1 MPILTL
7 GISFRR
13 ASIELLERLSFADDQ
28 LVKAYRHALD
38 LDAVDEAVILSTCNR
53 VEIYANVPTYHAGFL
68 ALKRVLTETHG
79 VAPDELA
86 EPLYSHWEQ
95 DAADHLFA
103 VAAGLD
109 SMVIG
114 ETQIHAQVREAL
126 RTAEAEGASGPAV
139 RSLFH
144 AAGRAGRR
152 ARAETSLGAA
162 PDAFVALGTD
172 LASEVLGDL
181 RGRDV
186 VVVGAGQ
193 MAGLAVRHLRERGVG
208 TIRVLNRSLEHA
220 RAIAE
225 RNGDVYESLDLL
237 PAAIAGADLVVS
249 ATGAAMTVIDA
260 DTIRPALSGDR
271 PNPLVLVDLAVPR
284 DIDPDVA
291 SLDDVRLIDIGSIRE
306 RLMAHEDATTD
317 EISRA
322 HEIVAE
328 EVRRWAVRR
337 RSDALA
343 PLIRAVR
350 ARGDEAVRSE
360 LARHAG
366 RLSDLTPEERAAVE
380 AVARGVAAKLLH
392 NPIVELKERSVPGS
406 DDRHAKLLIELL
418 RLDTDSDTDSE

>member
-13 ASIELLERLSFADDQ
+13 APIELLERLSFADDE

-38 LDAVDEAVILSTCNR
+38 LDAVEEAVILSTCNR
-53 VEIYANVPTYHAGFL
+53 VEITANVPSYHAGFL
-68 ALKRVLTETHG
+68 ALKRVLTETRG

-103 VAAGLD
+103 VASGLD

-114 ETQIHAQVREAL
+114 ETQIYSQVREAL
-126 RTAEAEGASGPAV
+126 RTAETEGASGPAV

-144 AAGRAGRR
+144 AATRAGRR

-162 PDAFVALGTD
+162 PDAFVALGAD
-172 LASEVLGDL
+172 LVEEVLGDL
-181 RGRDV
+181 RDRRV
-186 VVVGAGQ
+186 IVVGAGQ
-193 MAGLAVRHLRERGVG
+193 MAGLAVKHLRGRGVG
-208 TIRVLNRSLEHA
+208 SIRVLNRSPERA
-220 RAIAE
+220 RALAE
-225 RNGDVYESLDLL
+225 RTGDGYAGLDGL
-237 PAAIAGADLVVS
+237 PAAMAEADLVVS
-249 ATGAAMTVIDA
+249 ATGAAETVIDA
-260 DTIRPALSGDR
+260 DVVRAAVAGGR
-271 PNPLVLVDLAVPR
+271 HAPLVLLDLAVPR
-284 DIDPDVA
+284 DVDPDVET
-291 SLDDVRLIDIGSIRE
+291 LDGARVIDILAIRE
-306 RLMAHEDATTD
+306 RLTAQDDATE
-317 EISRA
+317 EIARA

-328 EVRRWAVRR
+328 EVRRWVVRR

-366 RLSDLTPEERAAVE
+366 RLSDLTSEERDAVE
-380 AVARGVAAKLLH
+380 ALARGVAAKLLH
-392 NPIVELKERSVPGS
+392 DPIVELKERSEQGAN
-406 DDRHAKLLIELL
+406 DLHAKLLIELL
-418 RLDTDSDTDSE
+418 RLDPDTE

>member
-13 ASIELLERLSFADDQ
+13 APIELLERLSFADEA
-28 LVKAYRHALD
+28 LVKAYRHAID
-38 LDAVDEAVILSTCNR
+38 LDAVEEAVILSTCNR
-53 VEIYANVPTYHAGFL
+53 VEITASVPSYHAGFL
-68 ALKRVLTETHG
+68 ALKRVLTETNG

-103 VAAGLD
+103 VASGLD

-126 RTAEAEGASGPAV
+126 RTAETQGASGPAG

-144 AAGRAGRR
+144 AAARAGRR

-162 PDAFVALGTD
+162 PDAFVALGVD
-172 LASEVLGDL
+172 LAAEALGDL

-193 MAGLAVRHLRERGVG
+193 MAGLAVKQLRGRGVG
-208 TIRVLNRSLEHA
+208 AVRVLNRSLERA
-220 RAIAE
+220 RLLAE
-225 RNGDVYESLDLL
+225 RTGEGYASLDGL
-237 PAAIAGADLVVS
+237 PAAIAEADLVVS
-249 ATGAAMTVIDA
+249 ATGAAEAVIDA
-260 DTIRPALSGDR
+260 GVVRASLTGARPA
-271 PNPLVLVDLAVPR
+271 PLVLLDLAVPR
-284 DIDPDVA
+284 DVDPDVET
-291 SLDDVRLIDIGSIRE
+291 LDGVRLIDIRAIRE
-306 RLMAHEDATTD
+306 RLMAHGDAAT
-317 EISRA
+317 EGIARA

-328 EVRRWAVRR
+328 EVRRWVVRR

-366 RLSDLTPEERAAVE
+366 RLSDLTPEERDAVE
-380 AVARGVAAKLLH
+380 ALARGVAAKLLH
-392 NPIVELKERSVPGS
+392 DPIVELKERSEPGA
-406 DDRHAKLLIELL
+406 DDLHAKLLVELL
-418 RLDTDSDTDSE
+418 RLDPDTE

>member
-13 ASIELLERLSFADDQ
+13 APIELLERLSFADGD
-28 LVKAYRHALD
+28 LVKGYRHALD
-38 LDAVDEAVILSTCNR
+38 MEAVEEAVILSTCNR
-53 VEIYANVPTYHAGFL
+53 VEIYANVPSYHAGFL
-68 ALKRVLTETHG
+68 ALKRILTETRG
-79 VAPDELA
+79 VAPEELA

-103 VAAGLD
+103 VASGLD

-126 RTAEAEGASGPAV
+126 RAAEAEGASGPAT

-162 PDAFVALGTD
+162 PDAFVALGAD
-172 LASEVLGDL
+172 LAAETLGDL
-181 RGRDV
+181 KGRDV

-193 MAGLAVRHLRERGVG
+193 MAGLAVKHLRERGVG
-208 TIRVLNRSLEHA
+208 SVRVLNRSLERA
-220 RAIAE
+220 RALAE
-225 RNGDVYESLDLL
+225 RSGGGYAGLDQLSS
-237 PAAIAGADLVVS
+237 AIAGADLVVS
-249 ATGAAMTVIDA
+249 ATGAAEAVIDA
-260 DTIRPALSGDR
+260 GMVGAALGGNRRSA
-271 PNPLVLVDLAVPR
+271 LVLLDLAVPR
-284 DIDPDVA
+284 DVDPNVEA
-291 SLDDVRLIDIGSIRE
+291 FEGVRLIDIRSIRD
-306 RLMAHEDATTD
+306 RLMAQGDTTT
-317 EISRA
+317 EAIARA

-328 EVRRWAVRR
+328 EVRRWVVRR

-360 LARHAG
+360 LARYAS
-366 RLSDLTPEERAAVE
+366 RLSDLTPEQRGAVE
-380 AVARGVAAKLLH
+380 ALARGIAAKLLH
-392 NPIVELKERSVPGS
+392 DPIVELKERSEPGA
-406 DDRHAKLLIELL
+406 DDLHAKLLIELL
-418 RLDTDSDTDSE
+418 RLDPDDE